1 MLTFHPSDLE
11 TMADPYPVLA
21 EIRSKGPVQR
31 LESGFWMVTGH
42 AAALEALHHADLGSS
57 PIAMRY
63 LDGLPEGAARDE
75 MSHRINFLDPPDH
88 PRVRG
93 IVSKAFTPRRI
104 AQLRPW
110 MEETAS
116 RLLAELEPELVEG
129 ASIDLLHR
137 FAHQL
142 PSLVISEMLGVP
154 KADREQLTGWSD
166 AVAPL
171 LGVSVDPDDK
181 ARAVEAAED
190 FHAYL
195 GALLDERAR
204 RPGDDLLS
212 ALVAA
217 EADGQRLRRVEL
229 LSLAAT
235 LYSAGHRTT
244 RDLFTN
250 GMSVLLAEPERY
262 RRVVEGR
269 WEVPAVVS
277 EFLRYETPTLFVAR
291 VPMAP
296 ARLEGVELGAF
307 EPVLV
312 FLAAANRDPGRYD
325 DPDVFRPG
333 REGAAPLSFA
343 FGAHFC
349 LGASLARS
357 EAEVMLASV
366 CSRWPDLA
374 LSPSSPLRWHQRGP
388 FRGLDE
394 LMVTRAGRAHGEHG
408 EPR

>member
-1 MLTFHPSDLE
+1 MISFDPSDLE
-11 TMADPYPVLA
+11 RIADPYPVFSA
-21 EIRSKGPVQR
+21 IRSAGRVQR

-42 AAALEALHHADLGSS
+42 AAALEALHHPDCGSS

-63 LDGLPEGAARDE
+63 LDGLPPGAARDE

-104 AQLRPW
+104 ATLRPW
-110 MEETAS
+110 IEKTAAH
-116 RLLAELEPELVEG
+116 LLDGLDGEREV
-129 ASIDLLHR
+129 DLLHR

-142 PSLVISEMLGVP
+142 PSLVISELLGVP
-154 KADREQLTGWSD
+154 PEDRDRLTTWSD

-171 LGVSVDPDDK
+171 LGVRVPGEK
-181 ARAVEAAED
+181 KEAAFAAAEE

-195 GALLDERAR
+195 GHLLDERAAK
-204 RPGDDLLS
+204 PGADLLS
-212 ALVAA
+212 ALLAA
-217 EADGQRLRRVEL
+217 EAEGERLERVEL

-250 GMSVLLAEPERY
+250 GMSVLLSEPKRY
-262 RRVVEGR
+262 RAVTSGE
-269 WEVPAVVS
+269 WAIADVVS
-277 EFLRYETPTLFVAR
+277 EFLRFETPTLFVAR
-291 VPMAP
+291 IPMRPVAIGGT
-296 ARLEGVELGAF
+296 EIGAF
-307 EPVLV
+307 EPILV
-312 FLAAANRDPGRYD
+312 FLAAANRDPDVYD
-325 DPDVFRPG
+325 DPDSFRPG
-333 REGAAPLSFA
+333 RSGAAPISFA

-357 EAEVMLASV
+357 EAEVMLAAVS
-366 CSRWPDLA
+366 SRWLDLKLHPDHA
-374 LSPSSPLRWHQRGP
+374 LVWHQRGP

-394 LMVTRAGRAHGEHG
+394 LVVTH
-408 EPR
+408 EPAKA